1 MTNKTDW
8 IALFY
13 QDRKSMARIMRENA
27 ASDLLAGYS
36 VGQIAKQMSRIED
49 YEKET
54 EMLLQKFKREWNG
67 QSLAYHDLK
76 RRGAIA

>member
-1 MTNKTDW
+1 MTDW
-8 IALFY
+8 IQLFIE
-13 QDRKSMARIMRENA
+13 DRHSMAKIMRQNA

-54 EMLLQKFKREWNG
+54 DYLLAKFNKEWNG
-67 QSLAYHDLK
+67 QRLAYNHLK
-76 RRGAIA
+76 KVGAIA